1 MAKKFQFKS
10 LFVLPSESKINS
22 TIFVSNSFFPKVKL
36 TGIIRCPKIS
46 YQVLREV

>member
-22 TIFVSNSFFPKVKL
+22 PFVSNSFFPKVKL
-36 TGIIRCPKIS
+36 TGIIGCPKIS